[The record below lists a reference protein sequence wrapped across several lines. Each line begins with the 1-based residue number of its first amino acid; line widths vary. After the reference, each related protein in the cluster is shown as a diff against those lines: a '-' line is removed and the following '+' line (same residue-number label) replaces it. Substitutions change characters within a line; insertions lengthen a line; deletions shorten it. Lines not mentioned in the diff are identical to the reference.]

1 MNLSGILVVADA
13 AHVDEV
19 LARLAALD
27 GVEVAQCDR
36 ASGRIVVVQEA
47 PHVGAEVAGFGP
59 IRALPHVL
67 SADLV
72 CHYFG
77 DEPVA
82 EPRIESALASLAAS
96 APVASQ
102 PPAGVAVITSNILE
116 RSRGTP

>member
-1 MNLSGILVVADA
+1 MNVSGILVVADL
-13 AHVDEV
+13 AHVDAV
-19 LARLAALD
+19 LAQLAALD
-27 GVEVAQCDR
+27 GVEVDRCDL

-47 PHVGAEVAGFGP
+47 PDVGAEVAGFSR

-77 DEPVA
+77 EEPLA
-82 EPRIESALASLAAS
+82 EPQIASALASLATP
-96 APVASQ
+96 APAA
-102 PPAGVAVITSNILE
+102 PPAEASVITTNILE

>member
-13 AHVDEV
+13 VHVDEV
-19 LARLAALD
+19 LAQLAALD

-36 ASGRIVVVQEA
+36 AGGRIVVVQEA
-47 PHVGAEVAGFGP
+47 PHVGAEVAGFSH

-77 DEPVA
+77 EEPVA
-82 EPRIESALASLAAS
+82 EPQIESALASLSASTPAA
-96 APVASQ
+96 PQ
-102 PPAGVAVITSNILE
+102 PPAGASVITTDILE